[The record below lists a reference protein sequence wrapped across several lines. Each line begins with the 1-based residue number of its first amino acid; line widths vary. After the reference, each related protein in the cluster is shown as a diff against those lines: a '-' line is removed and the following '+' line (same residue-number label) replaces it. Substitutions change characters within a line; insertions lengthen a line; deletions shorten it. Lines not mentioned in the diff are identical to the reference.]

1 VKKVMIGN
9 HAVSWGVQRS
19 RVEVISAYP
28 ITPQTQIVEELS
40 DMCADGRLPAR
51 YIKVESEHS
60 AMAAC
65 IGASA
70 AGVRTFTATSAQGLA
85 LMHELLHWAAG
96 GRLPIVMAD
105 VNRAMAP
112 GWNIWTD
119 QNDTLSQ
126 RDTGWIQLYCETN
139 QEVFDTTVQAFR
151 LAETVDLPVMII
163 LDAFFLSHTSEP
175 VDVTDQ
181 EIVDEFLPRRVAR
194 YRLDP
199 DDPHAFGALVRP
211 DAYMEMRWQQQ
222 EAMRDTLVR
231 MPEIDEAWGAL
242 TGRRYGAI
250 EEYRTDGADLLL
262 VTSGTITS
270 TARHVVDARRD
281 RGDRIGLVKVK
292 MFRPFPTAALRSA
305 LAGVERVAV
314 LDRNISPGHG
324 GIFAEEIRSALYD
337 VPLED
342 RPTLFGYVLGLGG
355 RDVTP
360 AVIDSLVERSLT
372 ADRPE
377 RQDLWVG
384 VEL

>member
-1 VKKVMIGN
+1 MKKVMIGN
-9 HAVSWGVQRS
+9 HAVSWGVLRS

-28 ITPQTQIVEELS
+28 ITPQTQIVEALS
-40 DMCADGRLPAR
+40 DMVADGSLPAR

-65 IGASA
+65 IGASVT
-70 AGVRTFTATSAQGLA
+70 GTRTFTATSSQGLA
-85 LMHELLHWAAG
+85 LMHEMLHWAAG
-96 GRLPIVMAD
+96 GRHPVVMAN

-119 QNDTLSQ
+119 QNDSLSQ

-139 QEVFDTTVQAFR
+139 QEVFDTTIQAFK
-151 LAETVDLPVMII
+151 LAETVDLPVMLL

-181 EIVDEFLPRRVAR
+181 ADVDRFLSRREAA
-194 YRLDP
+194 YKMDTK
-199 DDPHAFGALVRP
+199 DPHAFGALVRP
-211 DAYMEMRWQQQ
+211 DVYTEIRWQQQ
-222 EAMRDTLVR
+222 EAM
-231 MPEIDEAWGAL
+231 DEARDVFRRIEDDWKAI
-242 TGRRYGAI
+242 TGRQYGAV
-250 EEYRTDGADLLL
+250 EAYRTEDADLLL

-270 TARHVVDARRD
+270 TARHVVDERRAG
-281 RGDRIGLVKVK
+281 GDKVGLIKVK
-292 MFRPFPTAALRSA
+292 MFRPFPTDELRV
-305 LAGVERVAV
+305 LLGGVDRVAV

-337 VPLED
+337 VPPED
-342 RPTLFGYVLGLGG
+342 RPILFGYVLGLGG

-360 AVIDSLVERSLT
+360 AVIDDIIDNTRT
-372 ADRPE
+372 KARPE
-377 RQDLWVG
+377 REDLWVG

>member
-1 VKKVMIGN
+1 MKKVMIGN
-9 HAVSWGVQRS
+9 HAVSWGVLRS

-28 ITPQTQIVEELS
+28 ITPQTQIVEALS
-40 DMCADGRLPAR
+40 DMVADGSLPAR

-65 IGASA
+65 IGASVT
-70 AGVRTFTATSAQGLA
+70 GTRTFTATSSQGLA
-85 LMHELLHWAAG
+85 LMHEMLHWAAG
-96 GRLPIVMAD
+96 GRHPVVMAN

-119 QNDTLSQ
+119 QNDSLSQ

-139 QEVFDTTVQAFR
+139 QEVFDTTIQAFK
-151 LAETVDLPVMII
+151 LAETVDLPVMLL

-181 EIVDEFLPRRVAR
+181 ADVDRFLPRREAA
-194 YRLDP
+194 YKMDTK
-199 DDPHAFGALVRP
+199 DPHAFGALVRP
-211 DAYMEMRWQQQ
+211 DVYTEMRWQQQ
-222 EAMRDTLVR
+222 EAM
-231 MPEIDEAWGAL
+231 DEARDVFRRVEDDWKAI
-242 TGRRYGAI
+242 TGRRYGAV
-250 EEYRTDGADLLL
+250 EAYRTEDADLLL

-270 TARHVVDARRD
+270 TARHVVDERRAG
-281 RGDRIGLVKVK
+281 GDKVGLIKVK
-292 MFRPFPTAALRSA
+292 MFRPFPTDELRV
-305 LAGVERVAV
+305 LLGGVDRVAV

-337 VPLED
+337 VPPED
-342 RPTLFGYVLGLGG
+342 RPILFGYVLGLGG

-360 AVIDSLVERSLT
+360 SVIDDIIDNTRT
-372 ADRPE
+372 KARPE
-377 RQDLWVG
+377 REDLWVG

>member
-1 VKKVMIGN
+1 MKKVMIGN
-9 HAVSWGVQRS
+9 HAVSWGVQRA

-40 DMCADGRLPAR
+40 DMCADGRLPAQ

-70 AGVRTFTATSAQGLA
+70 TGVRTFTATSAQGLA

-96 GRLPIVMAD
+96 GRLPIVLAN

-139 QEVFDTTVQAFR
+139 QEVFDTTIQAFR
-151 LAETVDLPVMII
+151 LAETINLPVMVI

-175 VDVTDQ
+175 VDLTDQ
-181 EIVDEFLPRRVAR
+181 EIVDEFLPQRVAQ
-194 YRLDP
+194 YKLDP
-199 DDPHAFGALVRP
+199 ADPHAFGALVRP

-222 EAMRDTLVR
+222 EAMRDTLKL
-231 MPEIDEAWGAL
+231 MPEVDDAWAEL
-242 TGRRYGAI
+242 TGRKYGAI
-250 EEYRTDGADLLL
+250 EPYRTDGAELLL
-262 VTSGTITS
+262 ITSGTITS
-270 TARHVVDARRD
+270 TARHVVDERREK
-281 RGDRIGLVKVK
+281 GEAVGLVKVK
-292 MFRPFPTAALRSA
+292 MFRPFPTGALREA
-305 LAGVERVAV
+305 LAGADRVAV

-342 RPTLFGYVLGLGG
+342 RPQLFGYVLGLGG

-360 AVIDSLVERSLT
+360 SVINSIVDRTLT
-372 ADRPE
+372 ADQPE
-377 RQDLWVG
+377 RPDLWVG

>member
-9 HAVSWGVQRS
+9 HAVSWGVLRA

-40 DMCADGRLPAR
+40 DMVADGRLPAR

-65 IGASA
+65 IGAAA
-70 AGVRTFTATSAQGLA
+70 AGARAFTATSAQGLA

-96 GRLPIVMAD
+96 GRLPVVMAN

-112 GWNIWTD
+112 GWTIWTD
-119 QNDTLSQ
+119 QNDSLSQ

-139 QEVFDTTVQAFR
+139 QEVFDTTIQSFR
-151 LAETVDLPVMII
+151 LAEMVDLPVMLV

-175 VDVTDQ
+175 VDLTDQ
-181 EIVDEFLPRRVAR
+181 ELVDRFLPRREAR
-194 YRLDP
+194 FKLDP
-199 DDPHAFGALVRP
+199 ADPHSFGALIRP

-222 EAMRDTLVR
+222 EAMWEALRAL
-231 MPEIDEAWGAL
+231 PEIEAEWEAL

-250 EEYRTDGADLLL
+250 ETYRTDGAELLL

-270 TARHVVDARRD
+270 TARHVVDERRD
-281 RGDRIGLVKVK
+281 RGEAVGLVKVK
-292 MFRPFPTAALRSA
+292 MFRPFPSDALRDA
-305 LAGVERVAV
+305 LAGAARVAV

-337 VPLED
+337 VAPSD
-342 RPTLFGYVLGLGG
+342 RPRLFGYVLGLGG

-360 AVIDSLVERSLT
+360 AVIGAIVDRSLG
-372 ADRPE
+372 AAAPE
-377 RQDLWVG
+377 REDLWVG

>member
-1 VKKVMIGN
+1 MKKVMIGN
-9 HAVSWGVQRS
+9 HAVSWGVLRS

-28 ITPQTQIVEELS
+28 ITPQTQIVEALS
-40 DMCADGRLPAR
+40 DMVADGSLPAR

-65 IGASA
+65 IGASI
-70 AGVRTFTATSAQGLA
+70 AGTRTFTATSAQGLA
-85 LMHELLHWAAG
+85 LMHEMLHWAGG
-96 GRLPIVMAD
+96 GRLPVVMAN

-119 QNDTLSQ
+119 QNDSLSQ

-139 QEVFDTTVQAFR
+139 QEVFDTTIQSFK
-151 LAETVDLPVMII
+151 LAETVDLPVMLV

-175 VDVTDQ
+175 VDVTEQ
-181 EIVDEFLPRRVAR
+181 EDVDRFLPRREAAFKMDTK
-194 YRLDP
+194 DP
-199 DDPHAFGALVRP
+199 RAFGGLVRP
-211 DAYMEMRWQQQ
+211 DAYTEMRWQQQ
-222 EAMRDTLVR
+222 EAMREAREVFR
-231 MPEIDEAWGAL
+231 RVEDEWEGI
-242 TGRRYGAI
+242 TGRRYGPVEA
-250 EEYRTDGADLLL
+250 YRTEDADLLL

-270 TARHVVDARRD
+270 TARHVVDERRA
-281 RGDRIGLVKVK
+281 GGEKVGLVKVK
-292 MFRPFPTAALRSA
+292 MFRPFPTDELRG
-305 LAGVERVAV
+305 LLGGVDRVAV

-337 VPLED
+337 VPSED

-360 AVIDSLVERSLT
+360 AVIEGVIDNTRSK
-372 ADRPE
+372 ARPE
-377 RQDLWVG
+377 RVDLWVG

>member
-1 VKKVMIGN
+1 MKKVMIGN
-9 HAVSWGVQRS
+9 HAVSWGVQRA

-70 AGVRTFTATSAQGLA
+70 TGVRTFTATSAQGLA

-139 QEVFDTTVQAFR
+139 QEVFDTTIQAFR
-151 LAETVDLPVMII
+151 LAETINLPVMVI

-175 VDVTDQ
+175 VDLTDQ
-181 EIVDEFLPRRVAR
+181 EIVDEFLPQRVAQ
-194 YRLDP
+194 YKLDP
-199 DDPHAFGALVRP
+199 ADPHAFGALVRP

-222 EAMRDTLVR
+222 EAMRDALSL
-231 MPEIDEAWGAL
+231 MPEIDDAWAKL
-242 TGRRYGAI
+242 TGRKYGAI
-250 EEYRTDGADLLL
+250 EQYRTDGAELLL

-270 TARHVVDARRD
+270 TARHVVDERRE
-281 RGDRIGLVKVK
+281 RGEAVGLVKVK
-292 MFRPFPTAALRSA
+292 MFRPFPTGALREA
-305 LAGVERVAV
+305 LAGADRVAV

-342 RPTLFGYVLGLGG
+342 RPRLFGYVLGLGG

-360 AVIDSLVERSLT
+360 AVIDSIVDQTWS
-372 ADRPE
+372 ADQPE

>member
-1 VKKVMIGN
+1 MIGN
-9 HAVSWGVQRS
+9 HAVSWGVQRA

-70 AGVRTFTATSAQGLA
+70 TGVRTFTATSAQGLA

-139 QEVFDTTVQAFR
+139 QEVFDTTIQAFR
-151 LAETVDLPVMII
+151 LAETINLPVMVI

-175 VDVTDQ
+175 VDLTDQ
-181 EIVDEFLPRRVAR
+181 EIVDEFLPQRVAQ
-194 YRLDP
+194 YKLDP
-199 DDPHAFGALVRP
+199 ADPHAFGALVRP

-222 EAMRDTLVR
+222 EAMRDALSL
-231 MPEIDEAWGAL
+231 MPEIDDAWAKL
-242 TGRRYGAI
+242 TGRKYGAI
-250 EEYRTDGADLLL
+250 EQYRTDGAELLL

-270 TARHVVDARRD
+270 TARHVVDERRE
-281 RGDRIGLVKVK
+281 RGEAVGLVKVK
-292 MFRPFPTAALRSA
+292 MFRPFPTGALREA
-305 LAGVERVAV
+305 LAGADRVAV

-342 RPTLFGYVLGLGG
+342 RPRLFGYVLGLGG

-360 AVIDSLVERSLT
+360 AVIDSIVDQTWS
-372 ADRPE
+372 ADQPE

>member
-1 VKKVMIGN
+1 
-9 HAVSWGVQRS
+9 
-19 RVEVISAYP
+19 
-28 ITPQTQIVEELS
+28 
-40 DMCADGRLPAR
+40 
-51 YIKVESEHS
+51 
-60 AMAAC
+60 
-65 IGASA
+65 
-70 AGVRTFTATSAQGLA
+70 
-85 LMHELLHWAAG
+85 MHELLHWAAG

-151 LAETVDLPVMII
+151 LAESVNLPVMII

-175 VDVTDQ
+175 VDVTEQ
-181 EIVDEFLPRRVAR
+181 EIVDEFLPRRVAQ
-194 YRLDP
+194 YKLDP
-199 DDPHAFGALVRP
+199 ADPHAFGALVRP

-222 EAMRDTLVR
+222 EAMRETLRR
-231 MPEIDEAWGAL
+231 MPEIDEEWAAL

-250 EEYRTDGADLLL
+250 EEYRTEDADLLL

-270 TARHVVDARRD
+270 TARHVVDQRRE
-281 RGDRIGLVKVK
+281 RGEKIGLVKVK
-292 MFRPFPTAALRSA
+292 MFRPFPTDALRSA
-305 LAGVERVAV
+305 LAGVDRVAV

-342 RPTLFGYVLGLGG
+342 RPMLYGYVLGLGG

-360 AVIDSLVERSLT
+360 AVIDSLAERTRT
-372 ADRPE
+372 AAEPE